1 MSGAECRTTL
11 CRKTVRIRLALS
23 EASASLSKTATE
35 SVVLNLSSAL
45 SGLVSSYRFGRRLGE
60 HRWWS
65 QSGHKPGPLC
75 KVKLLVIALLV
86 FATAAVFLFAELAF
100 GRRLRVV
107 YAMLHRFCCAKK
119 GEDRLEVVIG

>member
-1 MSGAECRTTL
+1 MNVPSVPVFPPTTE
-11 CRKTVRIRLALS
+11 LS
-23 EASASLSKTATE
+23 ERPVCPRIPSSPYSPSPDSRPSRIPSKSLY
-35 SVVLNLSSAL
+35 
-45 SGLVSSYRFGRRLGE
+45 SGFLA
-60 HRWWS
+60 
-65 QSGHKPGPLC
+65 
-75 KVKLLVIALLV
+75 LVIALLV

>member
-1 MSGAECRTTL
+1 VGAPSFAWFAKGGYHYRRQDGLIVLSCPYPTFRLRSGQAL
-11 CRKTVRIRLALS
+11 CRKRRDKDGAPFSCRFREKQIPPIGRNDKSEKFLA
-23 EASASLSKTATE
+23 
-35 SVVLNLSSAL
+35 
-45 SGLVSSYRFGRRLGE
+45 
-60 HRWWS
+60 
-65 QSGHKPGPLC
+65 
-75 KVKLLVIALLV
+75 LVIALLV